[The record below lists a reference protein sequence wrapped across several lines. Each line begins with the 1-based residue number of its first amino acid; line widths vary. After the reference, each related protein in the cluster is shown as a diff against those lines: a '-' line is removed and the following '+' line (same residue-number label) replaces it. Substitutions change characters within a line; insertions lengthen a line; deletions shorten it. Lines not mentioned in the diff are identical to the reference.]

1 MLAPRVVAIAVLAI
15 LVALPV
21 VHAQQTARVY
31 RVGVLA
37 SGSVDETFLQALRAL
52 GYVEGQNLVIEAR
65 FYRGQ
70 IDRLPGLAV
79 ELVRIPVDVIVAG
92 STLVTAKAR
101 EATQTIPI
109 VMAGAADPVA
119 EGLIA
124 SHARPGGNV
133 TGAIL
138 ETADVTAKRLELLK
152 EAVPGLRRV
161 AAFYADQLR
170 TFSVVDRW
178 LRDSHATARQLGLA
192 LEPVDLPYDPGRWES
207 VFDGVARRG
216 IGAAVIIESPV
227 YWNGR
232 VRLAELALKYRLA
245 VMFSFAVQAES
256 GGLMSYGADVDE
268 VMRRAAS
275 FVDRI
280 LKGTRPGDLPVEQPT
295 RFPFIVNLR
304 TAKALGLTIP
314 PSILARATQLIQ

>member
-1 MLAPRVVAIAVLAI
+1 MLILRAVAIAFLAS
-15 LVALPV
+15 LAAP
-21 VHAQQTARVY
+21 HAADTQQTS

-37 SGSVDETFLQALRAL
+37 SGGVDETFLQALRAL

-70 IDRLPGLAV
+70 INRLPGLAA

-92 STLVTAKAR
+92 STLMTAKAR

-161 AAFYADQLR
+161 AAFHADQLR

-178 LRDSHATARQLGLA
+178 LRDSQAAARQLGLA
-192 LEPVDLPYDPGRWES
+192 LEPVDLPYDLGRWES

-216 IGAAVIIESPV
+216 ISAAVIIESPV

-245 VMFSFAVQAES
+245 VMFSFAVQAEA

-280 LKGTRPGDLPVEQPT
+280 LKGARPGDLPIEQPT

-314 PSILARATQLIQ
+314 PAVLARATQLIE